1 MHKLLSPL
9 LIFSVVALAMAG
21 EEKTPLSDE
30 TDRINYVIG
39 HQIGTDFRKQ
49 EVFLDRQSLKSGLED
64 GHAGSEPSLDPKVM
78 NQLLVNLKKEI
89 TSVMEKDAIARLQ
102 KRQAEVKHKREAGEE
117 FLQANRSKPGVVTTQ
132 SGLQYRIIKEGQG
145 ASPKPSERVR
155 IDYTARRLSGQVFDG
170 SEKKGGPTV
179 YPVNRVIR
187 GFSEALQMMKPGS
200 KWEVFLPPEIAYG
213 RRGPLGHETIIIEVE
228 LLAILPPEVE
238 TAESQMPHDGS
249 ADTAKTE

>member
-1 MHKLLSPL
+1 MHNLFSPL
-9 LIFSVVALAMAG
+9 LVFSIVALALAG
-21 EEKTPLSDE
+21 DEKPPLADE

-49 EVFLDRQSLKSGLED
+49 KVYLDRQSLMNGLKD
-64 GHAGSEPSLDPKVM
+64 GHAGSEPSLDADLM

-89 TSVMEKDAIARLQ
+89 TSAMEKDAIARLQ

-132 SGLQYRIIKEGQG
+132 SGLQYRIIKKGQG
-145 ASPKPSERVR
+145 TSPKLSERVR
-155 IDYTARRLSGQVFDG
+155 IDYTARRLGGQIFDG
-170 SEKKGGPTV
+170 SEKKGCPPV

-187 GFSEALQMMKPGS
+187 GFSEALQMMKPGA
-200 KWEVFLPPEIAYG
+200 KWEIYLPPEIAYG

-228 LLAILPPEVE
+228 LLDILPPEVE
-238 TAESQMPHDGS
+238 TTESQMPHDGS
-249 ADTAKTE
+249 ADKTKAE